1 MTVVADRAMPAPMLD
16 VETTLERLAG
26 DEELFG
32 EIAQI
37 LIATAPAQ
45 LESIAAALAAQNLKS
60 AYEEAHSL
68 KGAVAAFEAPE
79 VFQLVASVEKLARAA
94 DAPAANAAF
103 AAAKP
108 MVEALLGELAQF
120 TPAP

>member
-1 MTVVADRAMPAPMLD
+1 MTAVAERAPAPMLD

-37 LIATAPAQ
+37 LIATAPGQ

-79 VFQLVASVEKLARAA
+79 VFNLVASVEKLARAG
-94 DAPAANAAF
+94 DAPASNSAF

-120 TPAP
+120 TPAQ

>member
-1 MTVVADRAMPAPMLD
+1 MTAVPRLLD

-26 DEELFG
+26 DQELLG

-37 LIATAPAQ
+37 LIMTAPAQ
-45 LESIAAALAAQNLKS
+45 LESIAAALGTQDMKS

-79 VFQLVASVEKLARAA
+79 VFTLVASVEKHARAG
-94 DAPAANAAF
+94 DSAAAGSAF
-103 AAAKP
+103 AAAQP
-108 MVEALLGELAQF
+108 MVEGLLSELAPF
-120 TPAP
+120 APAA

>member
-1 MTVVADRAMPAPMLD
+1 MTAVAERAAPTPMLD

-37 LIATAPAQ
+37 LIATAPGQ

-79 VFQLVASVEKLARAA
+79 VFNLVAAVEKLARAGDEA
-94 DAPAANAAF
+94 AANSAF

-108 MVEALLGELAQF
+108 MVEVLLAELAAFAQ
-120 TPAP
+120 